1 MATNEV
7 SSQLKSLYKGI
18 TPAKR
23 FALVA
28 LVGGTILG
36 FVFLM
41 NWAGSPDFQVLYS
54 NLGPEDGGAIVSA
67 LKEKRI
73 PYKISSNGS
82 SILAPS
88 EQIYDLRLELAG
100 NGLPRGSG
108 VGFEIF
114 DNAKL
119 GMTEF
124 VQNVNYQRALQG
136 ELSRTID
143 RIDGVESSR
152 IHIVMPAKS
161 LFIEEDAPATASVI
175 LKLRSGRWLS
185 KDQVQ
190 AIVHLVSSS
199 ISSLNPENITIV
211 DNYGKMLSGTKDKSG
226 TGQVSSDQLGLQEKM
241 EKNLENRIQTMLE
254 TVLGAGKA
262 IARVSCSLDF
272 TREEKTE
279 ELYKPDNKAIRSEQL
294 FSERSGGK
302 EAASSG
308 VPGVLSN
315 TQAKES
321 VQVTG
326 NTEAA
331 SAQALGSIQAPG
343 SAQAQET
350 ETSASGPSFEKQ
362 DRTVNYEISKVTSR
376 IVEPFARLKGVSVA
390 VMVDGIH
397 KSVIGENKKT
407 EWKYFPRTDD
417 EMAKLEKIVKHAINF
432 NAKRGDSVEVVNL
445 PFEHHM
451 TIDDEEDKTAGGWLS
466 TLKEYA
472 PSMKLVSLSVLL
484 LFSFIFVIRPVIRWL
499 TASSA
504 GSKPM
509 LTQLPKTLAEI
520 ESESGRSM
528 PNRDKA
534 LRLLTGNQEEEQTLD
549 LMRGWMKEDG
559 I

>member
-1 MATNEV
+1 MPTNEF
-7 SSQLKSLYKGI
+7 SSQLKALFKNI

-23 FALVA
+23 FTLIAF
-28 LVGGTILG
+28 VGGTIIG
-36 FVFLM
+36 FIFLM
-41 NWAGSPDFQVLYS
+41 NWAGTPDFQVLYS
-54 NLGPEDGGAIVSA
+54 NLGPEDGGAIVAA

-88 EQIYDLRLELAG
+88 EQIYDLRLELAT

-143 RIDGVESSR
+143 RIDGIESSR
-152 IHIVMPAKS
+152 IHIVMPSKS
-161 LFIEEDAPATASVI
+161 LFIEEDTPATASVT

-199 ISSLNPENITIV
+199 ISGLSPENITIV
-211 DNYGKMLSGTKDKSG
+211 DNYGKMLSGTKEKSG
-226 TGQVSSDQLGLQEKM
+226 TGQISSDELALQEKM
-241 EKNLENRIQTMLE
+241 DKGLENKIQTMLE
-254 TVLGAGKA
+254 TALGAGKA

-272 TREEKTE
+272 TKGEKTE
-279 ELYKPDNKAIRSEQL
+279 ELYQPDNKAIRSEQL

-302 EAASSG
+302 EATPSG
-308 VPGVLSN
+308 VPGILSN

-321 VQVTG
+321 VQDSENKTL
-326 NTEAA
+326 AA
-331 SAQALGSIQAPG
+331 GQSPGTAKAQK
-343 SAQAQET
+343 T
-350 ETSASGPSFEKQ
+350 ETSTGGQSFVKQ
-362 DRTVNYEISKVTSR
+362 DRTVNYEISKVTSH
-376 IVEPFARLKGVSVA
+376 IVEPFARLKSVSVA
-390 VMVDGIH
+390 VIVDGIH
-397 KSVIGENKKT
+397 KSVVGKDKKT
-407 EWKYFPRTDD
+407 ELKYFPRADD
-417 EMAKLEKIVKHAINF
+417 EMAKLEKIVKRAINF

-445 PFEHHM
+445 PFEPPM
-451 TIDDEEDKTAGGWLS
+451 TIEDEENEIAGGWLS
-466 TLKEYA
+466 RLKDYA
-472 PSMKLVSLSVLL
+472 PSMKLVSLSIFLL
-484 LFSFIFVIRPVIRWL
+484 LSFVFVIRPVIRWL

-504 GSKPM
+504 GNKPM

-520 ESESGRSM
+520 ESESGKGM

-534 LRLLTGNQEEEQTLD
+534 LRLLTGNQENQTLD
-549 LMRGWMKEDG
+549 LMRGWMKEDEA
-559 I
+559 

>member
-7 SSQLKSLYKGI
+7 TSQLKSLYKGI

-23 FALVA
+23 FSLVA
-28 LVGGTILG
+28 LVGGTIIAL
-36 FVFLM
+36 VFLM

-73 PYKISSNGS
+73 PYKISANGS

-88 EQIYDLRLELAG
+88 EQIYDLRLELAAS
-100 NGLPRGSG
+100 GLPRGSG

-143 RIDGVESSR
+143 RIDGVQSSR

-161 LFIEEDAPATASVI
+161 LFIEEDSPATASVT
-175 LKLRSGRWLS
+175 LKLRTGRWLS

-190 AIVHLVSSS
+190 AVVHLVSSS
-199 ISSLNPENITIV
+199 VSGLSPENITIV

-241 EKNLENRIQTMLE
+241 ERSLENRIQTMLE
-254 TVLGAGKA
+254 TALGAGKA

-294 FSERSGGK
+294 FSERSGGE

-308 VPGVLSN
+308 VPGVFSN

-321 VQVTG
+321 VQV
-326 NTEAA
+326 NENVEAA
-331 SAQALGSIQAPG
+331 AAQTPDQV
-343 SAQAQET
+343 QKT
-350 ETSASGPSFEKQ
+350 ETSTAAPLFMKQ
-362 DRTVNYEISKVTSR
+362 DRTVNYEINKVTR
-376 IVEPFARLKGVSVA
+376 HIVEPFARLKSVSVA

-397 KSVIGENKKT
+397 KSVVGKDDKT
-407 EWKYFPRTDD
+407 EWKYVPRTDD

-445 PFEHHM
+445 PFEPRM
-451 TIDDEEDKTAGGWLS
+451 TIEDEEDEAAGGWLS

-472 PSMKLVSLSVLL
+472 PSMKLVSLSILL

-499 TASSA
+499 TTSSA
-504 GSKPM
+504 EGGPM

-520 ESESGRSM
+520 ESESGKSM

-534 LRLLTGNQEEEQTLD
+534 LRLLTENQEAKTLD
-549 LMRGWMKEDG
+549 LMRGWMKEDEA
-559 I
+559 

>member
-73 PYKISSNGS
+73 PYKISANGS

-88 EQIYDLRLELAG
+88 EQIYDLRLELAAS
-100 NGLPRGSG
+100 GLPRGSG

-143 RIDGVESSR
+143 RIDGVQSSR

-161 LFIEEDAPATASVI
+161 LFIEEEAPATASVT
-175 LKLRSGRWLS
+175 LKLRTGRWLS

-190 AIVHLVSSS
+190 AILHLVSSS
-199 ISSLNPENITIV
+199 ISGLSPENITIV
-211 DNYGKMLSGTKDKSG
+211 DNYGKMLSGTKNKSG

-241 EKNLENRIQTMLE
+241 ERSLENRIQTMLE
-254 TVLGAGKA
+254 TALGAGKA
-262 IARVSCSLDF
+262 IARVSCALDF
-272 TREEKTE
+272 TREERTE

-294 FSERSGGK
+294 FSERSSGK
-302 EAASSG
+302 EAAPSG
-308 VPGVLSN
+308 VPGILTN
-315 TQAKES
+315 TQPKGA
-321 VQVTG
+321 VQAEEK
-326 NTEAA
+326 TETAA
-331 SAQALGSIQAPG
+331 DQAPE
-343 SAQAQET
+343 SDQAQKT
-350 ETSASGPSFEKQ
+350 ETSAAAPSFVKQ

-376 IVEPFARLKGVSVA
+376 TVEPFARLKSLSVA

-397 KSVIGENKKT
+397 KSVVGKDKQT
-407 EWKYFPRTDD
+407 EWKYVPRTDD
-417 EMAKLEKIVKHAINF
+417 EMAKLEKIVKHAVNF

-445 PFEHHM
+445 PFERHM
-451 TIDDEEDKTAGGWLS
+451 TIEEEEEEIAGGWLS

-472 PSMKLVSLSVLL
+472 PSMKIVSLSILL

-504 GSKPM
+504 GGTPM

-520 ESESGRSM
+520 ESESGKSM

-534 LRLLTGNQEEEQTLD
+534 LRLLTGNREEEQTLD
-549 LMRGWMKEDG
+549 LMRGWMKEDEA
-559 I
+559 

>member
-73 PYKISSNGS
+73 PYKISANGS

-88 EQIYDLRLELAG
+88 EQIYDLRLELAAS
-100 NGLPRGSG
+100 GLPRGSG

-143 RIDGVESSR
+143 RIDGVQSSR

-161 LFIEEDAPATASVI
+161 LFIEEDTPATASVT

-199 ISSLNPENITIV
+199 ISGLSPENITIV
-211 DNYGKMLSGTKDKSG
+211 DNYGKMLSGTKNKSG

-241 EKNLENRIQTMLE
+241 ERSLENRIQTMLE

-262 IARVSCSLDF
+262 IARASCSLDF

-294 FSERSGGK
+294 FSERSGVK
-302 EAASSG
+302 EAAPSG

-315 TQAKES
+315 TQANES
-321 VQVTG
+321 VQVTE

-331 SAQALGSIQAPG
+331 ADQAPG
-343 SAQAQET
+343 SAQAQEA
-350 ETSASGPSFEKQ
+350 ETSASSPSFEKQ

-376 IVEPFARLKGVSVA
+376 TVEPFARLKSVSVA

-397 KSVIGENKKT
+397 KSVVGKDDKT
-407 EWKYFPRTDD
+407 EWKYIPRSDD

-445 PFEHHM
+445 PFEPRM
-451 TIDDEEDKTAGGWLS
+451 TIEDEEDETAGGWLS

-472 PSMKLVSLSVLL
+472 PSMKLVSLSILL

-499 TASSA
+499 TASPSE
-504 GSKPM
+504 GGPM

-520 ESESGRSM
+520 ESESGKSM

-534 LRLLTGNQEEEQTLD
+534 VSLLSGNQEAQTLE
-549 LMRGWMKEDG
+549 LMRGWMKEDEA
-559 I
+559 

>member
-1 MATNEV
+1 MQTNEL
-7 SSQLKSLYKGI
+7 SSQLKALFKGI

-23 FALVA
+23 FTLIAF
-28 LVGGTILG
+28 VGGTIIG

-82 SILAPS
+82 SILAPR

-143 RIDGVESSR
+143 QIDGVESSR

-161 LFIEEDAPATASVI
+161 LFIEEDTPATASVS

-294 FSERSGGK
+294 YSERSVGK
-302 EAASSG
+302 EAVASG
-308 VPGVLSN
+308 VPGILSN

-321 VQVTG
+321 VPVTG

-331 SAQALGSIQAPG
+331 SAQA
-343 SAQAQET
+343 QEA
-350 ETSASGPSFEKQ
+350 ETSASGSSFEKQ

-376 IVEPFARLKGVSVA
+376 IVEPFARLKGLSVA

-397 KSVIGENKKT
+397 KSVVGKNKKA

-417 EMAKLEKIVKHAINF
+417 EMAKFEKIVKHAINF

-445 PFEHHM
+445 PFEPHM
-451 TIDDEEDKTAGGWLS
+451 TIDDEEDEIAGGWLS

-472 PSMKLVSLSVLL
+472 PSMKLVSLCVLL

-509 LTQLPKTLAEI
+509 LAQLPKTLAEI

-534 LRLLTGNQEEEQTLD
+534 LRLLTGNQGEEQTLD

>member
-1 MATNEV
+1 MASHEV
-7 SSQLKSLYKGI
+7 SSQLKALYEGI

-23 FALVA
+23 LTLVA
-28 LVGGTILG
+28 FVGITIVG
-36 FVFLM
+36 FIFLM

-73 PYKISSNGS
+73 PYKISANGS

-88 EQIYDLRLELAG
+88 DQIYDLRLELAAS
-100 NGLPRGSG
+100 GLPRGSG

-143 RIDGVESSR
+143 QIDGVESSR

-161 LFIEEDAPATASVI
+161 LFIEEDTPATASVI

-199 ISSLNPENITIV
+199 ISNLNPENITIV

-262 IARVSCSLDF
+262 IARVSCALDF

-279 ELYKPDNKAIRSEQL
+279 ELYKPDNRAIRSEQL
-294 FSERSGGK
+294 SSERSGVK
-302 EAASSG
+302 KAATSG
-308 VPGVLSN
+308 VPGILSN
-315 TQAKES
+315 TQANEP
-321 VQVTG
+321 VQVTE

-331 SAQALGSIQAPG
+331 AAQSPESVQT
-343 SAQAQET
+343 QKT
-350 ETSASGPSFEKQ
+350 ETSSAGPSFEKQ
-362 DRTVNYEISKVTSR
+362 DRTVNYEISKTTSR
-376 IVEPFARLKGVSVA
+376 IVEPFARLKGLSVA

-397 KSVIGENKKT
+397 ESVVGKDEKT
-407 EWKYFPRTDD
+407 ELKYIPRTDD

-432 NAKRGDSVEVVNL
+432 DAKRGDSVEVVNL
-445 PFEHHM
+445 PFEHPM
-451 TIDDEEDKTAGGWLS
+451 TIEDEEDVSAGGWLS

-472 PSMKLVSLSVLL
+472 PSMKLVSLSILL

-499 TASSA
+499 TTSSA
-504 GSKPM
+504 EGGPM

-520 ESESGRSM
+520 ESESGKSM

-534 LRLLTGNQEEEQTLD
+534 LRLLTGNQEAKTLD
-549 LMRGWMKEDG
+549 LMRGWMKEDEA
-559 I
+559 

>member
-1 MATNEV
+1 MAINEI
-7 SSQLKSLYKGI
+7 SSQLKALFKGI

-23 FALVA
+23 FTLIA
-28 LVGGTILG
+28 LVGGTIIG
-36 FVFLM
+36 FIFLM

-54 NLGPEDGGAIVSA
+54 NLGPEDGGAIVSS

-88 EQIYDLRLELAG
+88 ELIYDLRLELAA

-161 LFIEEDAPATASVI
+161 LFIEEETPATASVS
-175 LKLRSGRWLS
+175 LKLRPGRWLS
-185 KDQVQ
+185 KDQIQ
-190 AIVHLVSSS
+190 AVVHLVSSS
-199 ISSLNPENITIV
+199 ISGLSPENITIV

-241 EKNLENRIQTMLE
+241 EKSLENRIQTMLE
-254 TVLGAGKA
+254 TALGAGKA
-262 IARVSCSLDF
+262 IARVSCALDF

-279 ELYKPDNKAIRSEQL
+279 ELYQPDNKAIRSEQL
-294 FSERSGGK
+294 SSERSGGK
-302 EAASSG
+302 EAAPSG
-308 VPGVLSN
+308 VPGILSN
-315 TQAKES
+315 MQAKES
-321 VQVTG
+321 VQE

-331 SAQALGSIQAPG
+331 AAQSTE
-343 SAQAQET
+343 SVQAQKA
-350 ETSASGPSFEKQ
+350 ETSTAAPSFMKQ

-376 IVEPFARLKGVSVA
+376 IVEPFARLKSMSVA

-397 KSVIGENKKT
+397 KSVVGKDKKT

-432 NAKRGDSVEVVNL
+432 NAERGDSVEVVNL
-445 PFEHHM
+445 PFEPRM
-451 TIDDEEDKTAGGWLS
+451 AIEDEEAETEKGWFS
-466 TLKEYA
+466 TLREYA
-472 PSMKLVSLSVLL
+472 PSTKLFSLSLL
-484 LFSFIFVIRPVIRWL
+484 
-499 TASSA
+499 
-504 GSKPM
+504 
-509 LTQLPKTLAEI
+509 
-520 ESESGRSM
+520 
-528 PNRDKA
+528 
-534 LRLLTGNQEEEQTLD
+534 
-549 LMRGWMKEDG
+549 
-559 I
+559 

>member
-1 MATNEV
+1 MQTNEL
-7 SSQLKSLYKGI
+7 SSQLKALFKGI

-23 FALVA
+23 FTLIAF
-28 LVGGTILG
+28 VGGTIIG

-82 SILAPS
+82 SILAPR

-161 LFIEEDAPATASVI
+161 LFIEEDTPATASVS

-199 ISSLNPENITIV
+199 ISNLNPENITIV

-294 FSERSGGK
+294 YSERSVGK
-302 EAASSG
+302 EAVASG
-308 VPGVLSN
+308 VPGILSN

-321 VQVTG
+321 VPVTG

-331 SAQALGSIQAPG
+331 SAQA
-343 SAQAQET
+343 QEA
-350 ETSASGPSFEKQ
+350 ETSASGSSFEKQ

-376 IVEPFARLKGVSVA
+376 IVEPFARLKGLSVA

-397 KSVIGENKKT
+397 KSVVGKNKKA

-417 EMAKLEKIVKHAINF
+417 EMAKFEKIVKHAINF

-445 PFEHHM
+445 PFEPHM
-451 TIDDEEDKTAGGWLS
+451 TIDDEEDEIAGGWLS

-472 PSMKLVSLSVLL
+472 PSMKLVSLCVLL

-509 LTQLPKTLAEI
+509 LAQLPKTLAEI

-534 LRLLTGNQEEEQTLD
+534 LRLLTGNQGEEQALD

>member
-1 MATNEV
+1 MAINEI
-7 SSQLKSLYKGI
+7 SSQLKTLFKGI

-23 FALVA
+23 FTLIAFM
-28 LVGGTILG
+28 GGTIIG
-36 FVFLM
+36 FIFLM

-88 EQIYDLRLELAG
+88 ELIYDLRLELAA

-143 RIDGVESSR
+143 KIDGIESSR

-161 LFIEEDAPATASVI
+161 LFIEEETPATASVS
-175 LKLRSGRWLS
+175 LKLCPGRWLS

-199 ISSLNPENITIV
+199 ISGLSPENITIV
-211 DNYGKMLSGTKDKSG
+211 DNYGKMLSGTKDNSG
-226 TGQVSSDQLGLQEKM
+226 TGQVGSDQLGLQEKM
-241 EKNLENRIQTMLE
+241 EKSLENRIQTMLE
-254 TVLGAGKA
+254 TALGAGKA
-262 IARVSCSLDF
+262 IARVSCALDF

-294 FSERSGGK
+294 FSERSGVK
-302 EAASSG
+302 EAAPSG
-308 VPGVLSN
+308 VPGILSN
-315 TQAKES
+315 TQAKEP
-321 VQVTG
+321 VQVETD
-326 NTEAA
+326 TEGAA
-331 SAQALGSIQAPG
+331 AQSSGST
-343 SAQAQET
+343 QAQKI
-350 ETSASGPSFEKQ
+350 ETSTAGPSFLKQ

-376 IVEPFARLKGVSVA
+376 IVKPFARLKSVTVA

-397 KSVIGENKKT
+397 KGVVGKDKKT

-445 PFEHHM
+445 PFEPRM
-451 TIDDEEDKTAGGWLS
+451 AIEDEEAETEKGWFS

-472 PSMKLVSLSVLL
+472 PSMKLVSLSILL

-499 TASSA
+499 TA
-504 GSKPM
+504 GSTEGGPM
-509 LTQLPKTLAEI
+509 LAQLPKTLAEI
-520 ESESGRSM
+520 ESESGKSM

-534 LRLLTGNQEEEQTLD
+534 LRLLTGNQEAKTLD
-549 LMRGWMKEDG
+549 LMRGWMKEDEA
-559 I
+559 

>member
-73 PYKISSNGS
+73 PYKISANGS

-88 EQIYDLRLELAG
+88 EQIYDLRLELAAS
-100 NGLPRGSG
+100 GLPRGSG

-143 RIDGVESSR
+143 RIDGVQSSR

-161 LFIEEDAPATASVI
+161 LFIEEDTPATASVI

-199 ISSLNPENITIV
+199 ISSLSPENITIV
-211 DNYGKMLSGTKDKSG
+211 DNYGKMLSGTKNKSG

-241 EKNLENRIQTMLE
+241 ERSLENRIQTMLE

-262 IARVSCSLDF
+262 IARASCSLDF

-294 FSERSGGK
+294 FSERSGVK
-302 EAASSG
+302 EAAPSG

-315 TQAKES
+315 TQANES
-321 VQVTG
+321 IQATE

-331 SAQALGSIQAPG
+331 ADQAPG
-343 SAQAQET
+343 SAQAQEA
-350 ETSASGPSFEKQ
+350 EKSASSPSFEKQ

-376 IVEPFARLKGVSVA
+376 IVEPFARLKSVSVA

-397 KSVIGENKKT
+397 KSVVGKDDKT
-407 EWKYFPRTDD
+407 EWKYIPRSDD

-445 PFEHHM
+445 PFEPPM
-451 TIDDEEDKTAGGWLS
+451 TIEDEEDETAGGWLS

-472 PSMKLVSLSVLL
+472 PSMKLVSLSILL

-504 GSKPM
+504 EGGPM

-520 ESESGRSM
+520 ESESGKSM

-534 LRLLTGNQEEEQTLD
+534 LRLLTGNQEAQTLD
-549 LMRGWMKEDG
+549 LMRGWMKEDEA
-559 I
+559 

>member
-1 MATNEV
+1 MAANEV
-7 SSQLKSLYKGI
+7 TSQLKSLYKGI
-18 TPAKR
+18 APAKR

-28 LVGGTILG
+28 LVGGTIIG

-73 PYKISSNGS
+73 PYKISANGS

-88 EQIYDLRLELAG
+88 EQIYDLRLELAA

-108 VGFEIF
+108 IGFEIF

-143 RIDGVESSR
+143 RIDGVQSSR

-161 LFIEEDAPATASVI
+161 LFIEEESPATASVT
-175 LKLRSGRWLS
+175 LKLRTGRWLS

-199 ISSLNPENITIV
+199 ISGLSPENITIV
-211 DNYGKMLSGTKDKSG
+211 DNYGKMLSGTEDKSG

-241 EKNLENRIQTMLE
+241 EKSLENRIQTMLE
-254 TVLGAGKA
+254 TALGAGKA
-262 IARVSCSLDF
+262 IARVSCALDF

-308 VPGVLSN
+308 VPGILSN
-315 TQAKES
+315 MQATES
-321 VQVTG
+321 VQVKG
-326 NTEAA
+326 KPEAA
-331 SAQALGSIQAPG
+331 AAQSPEPV
-343 SAQAQET
+343 QAQKA
-350 ETSASGPSFEKQ
+350 ETSTADSSFMKQ

-376 IVEPFARLKGVSVA
+376 IVEPFARLKSMSVA

-397 KSVIGENKKT
+397 KSVVGKDKQT

-417 EMAKLEKIVKHAINF
+417 EMTKLEKIVKHAVNF
-432 NAKRGDSVEVVNL
+432 DAKRGDSVEVINL
-445 PFEHHM
+445 PFEPHM
-451 TIDDEEDKTAGGWLS
+451 TIEDEKDETAEGWFS
-466 TLKEYA
+466 TLKAYA
-472 PSMKLVSLSVLL
+472 PSMKLVSLSILL

-504 GSKPM
+504 ESKPM

-520 ESESGRSM
+520 ESESGKSM
-528 PNRDKA
+528 PSRDKA
-534 LRLLTGNQEEEQTLD
+534 LRLLTGNQEDQTLN
-549 LMRGWMKEDG
+549 LMKGWMKEDEA
-559 I
+559 

>member
-7 SSQLKSLYKGI
+7 TSQLKSLYKGI

-28 LVGGTILG
+28 LVGGTIIGLI
-36 FVFLM
+36 FLM

-73 PYKISSNGS
+73 PYKISANGS

-88 EQIYDLRLELAG
+88 EQIYDLRLELAAS
-100 NGLPRGSG
+100 GLPRGSG

-161 LFIEEDAPATASVI
+161 LFIEEDTPATASVI

-199 ISSLNPENITIV
+199 ISGLSPENITIV

-241 EKNLENRIQTMLE
+241 EKSLENRIQTMLE

-272 TREEKTE
+272 RREEKTE

-294 FSERSGGK
+294 FSERSGGRSGGK
-302 EAASSG
+302 EAAPSG
-308 VPGVLSN
+308 VPGILSN
-315 TQAKES
+315 TQAKEPVQVEENTEVAAAQSPES
-321 VQVTG
+321 VQ
-326 NTEAA
+326 
-331 SAQALGSIQAPG
+331 IQK
-343 SAQAQET
+343 T
-350 ETSASGPSFEKQ
+350 ETSTAGPSFEKQ
-362 DRTVNYEISKVTSR
+362 DRTVNYEISKTISR
-376 IVEPFARLKGVSVA
+376 IVEPFARLKNVSVA

-397 KSVIGENKKT
+397 KSVVGKDEKA
-407 EWKYFPRTDD
+407 EWKYIPRTDR

-451 TIDDEEDKTAGGWLS
+451 TIEDEEDEPAGGWLS

-472 PSMKLVSLSVLL
+472 PSMKLVSLSILL

-499 TASSA
+499 TASS
-504 GSKPM
+504 GVGGPM

-520 ESESGRSM
+520 ESESGTSM

-534 LRLLTGNQEEEQTLD
+534 LRLLTGNQEAQTLD
-549 LMRGWMKEDG
+549 LMRGWMEEDKA
-559 I
+559 

>member
-1 MATNEV
+1 MASHEV
-7 SSQLKSLYKGI
+7 SSQLKALYEGI

-23 FALVA
+23 LTLVA
-28 LVGGTILG
+28 FVGITIIG
-36 FVFLM
+36 FIFLM

-73 PYKISSNGS
+73 PYKISANGS

-88 EQIYDLRLELAG
+88 DQIYDLRLELAG

-161 LFIEEDAPATASVI
+161 LFIEEDTPATASVS

-294 FSERSGGK
+294 YSERSVGK
-302 EAASSG
+302 EAVASG
-308 VPGVLSN
+308 VPGILSN

-321 VQVTG
+321 VPVTG

-331 SAQALGSIQAPG
+331 SAQA
-343 SAQAQET
+343 QEA
-350 ETSASGPSFEKQ
+350 ETSASGSSFEKQ

-376 IVEPFARLKGVSVA
+376 IVEPFARLKGLSVA

-397 KSVIGENKKT
+397 KSVVGKNKKA

-417 EMAKLEKIVKHAINF
+417 EMAKFEKIVKHAINF

-445 PFEHHM
+445 PFEPHM
-451 TIDDEEDKTAGGWLS
+451 TIDDEEDEIAGGWLS

-472 PSMKLVSLSVLL
+472 PSMKLVSLCVLL

-509 LTQLPKTLAEI
+509 LAQLPKTLAEI

-534 LRLLTGNQEEEQTLD
+534 LRLLTGNQGEEQTLD

>member
-1 MATNEV
+1 MAINEI
-7 SSQLKSLYKGI
+7 SSQLKALFKGI

-23 FALVA
+23 FTLIAF
-28 LVGGTILG
+28 VGGTIIG
-36 FVFLM
+36 FIFLM

-88 EQIYDLRLELAG
+88 ELVYDLRLELAA

-161 LFIEEDAPATASVI
+161 LFIEEETPATASVS

-199 ISSLNPENITIV
+199 ISGLSPENITIV
-211 DNYGKMLSGTKDKSG
+211 DNYGKMLSGTKDNSG
-226 TGQVSSDQLGLQEKM
+226 TGQVGSDQLGLQEKM
-241 EKNLENRIQTMLE
+241 EKSLENRIQTMLE
-254 TVLGAGKA
+254 TALGAGKA
-262 IARVSCSLDF
+262 IARVSCALDF

-279 ELYKPDNKAIRSEQL
+279 ELYQPDNKAIRSEQL
-294 FSERSGGK
+294 FSERSGVK
-302 EAASSG
+302 EAAPSG
-308 VPGVLSN
+308 IPGMLSN
-315 TQAKES
+315 TQAKEP
-321 VQVTG
+321 VQVEAD
-326 NTEAA
+326 TEAA
-331 SAQALGSIQAPG
+331 AAQSSGSTQAKK
-343 SAQAQET
+343 T
-350 ETSASGPSFEKQ
+350 ETSTASPLFLKQ
-362 DRTVNYEISKVTSR
+362 DRTVNYEISKLTSH
-376 IVEPFARLKGVSVA
+376 IVEPFARLKSVSVA

-397 KSVIGENKKT
+397 KGVEGKDKKT

-432 NAKRGDSVEVVNL
+432 NAERGDSVEVVNL
-445 PFEHHM
+445 PFEPRM
-451 TIDDEEDKTAGGWLS
+451 AIEDEEAETEKGWFS

-472 PSMKLVSLSVLL
+472 PSTKLFSLSLLL
-484 LFSFIFVIRPVIRWL
+484 LFSFVFVIRPVIRWL
-499 TASSA
+499 TAGSA
-504 GSKPM
+504 EEGPT

-520 ESESGRSM
+520 ESESGKSM

-534 LRLLTGNQEEEQTLD
+534 LRLLTGNQEEQTLN
-549 LMRGWMKEDG
+549 LMKGWMKEDEA
-559 I
+559 

>member
-1 MATNEV
+1 MPTNEL
-7 SSQLKSLYKGI
+7 SSQLKALFKNLS
-18 TPAKR
+18 PAKR
-23 FALVA
+23 FTLIS
-28 LVGGTILG
+28 LVGGTIIG
-36 FVFLM
+36 FIFLM

-54 NLGPEDGGAIVSA
+54 NLGPEDAGAIVA
-67 LKEKRI
+67 KLKEKRI

-88 EQIYDLRLELAG
+88 EQIYDLRLELAT
-100 NGLPRGSG
+100 NSLPRGSG

-143 RIDGVESSR
+143 KIDGIESSR
-152 IHIVMPAKS
+152 IHIVMPSKS
-161 LFIEEDAPATASVI
+161 LFIEEETPTTASVI

-199 ISSLNPENITIV
+199 ISGLNPENITIV

-226 TGQVSSDQLGLQEKM
+226 TGQISSDQLALQEKM
-241 EKNLENRIQTMLE
+241 EKGLESRIQTMLE
-254 TVLGAGKA
+254 TALGAGKA

-279 ELYKPDNKAIRSEQL
+279 ELYQPDNKAIRSEQL

-302 EAASSG
+302 EATTSG
-308 VPGVLSN
+308 VPGILSN
-315 TQAKES
+315 TQAKQS
-321 VQVTG
+321 VQE
-326 NTEAA
+326 NKSLAA
-331 SAQALGSIQAPG
+331 GQSPDT
-343 SAQAQET
+343 AQAQKN
-350 ETSASGPSFEKQ
+350 ETSIEGQSFVKQ
-362 DRTVNYEISKVTSR
+362 DRTVNYEISKVISH
-376 IVEPFARLKGVSVA
+376 IVTPFARLKSMSVA
-390 VMVDGIH
+390 VIVDGIH
-397 KSVIGENKKT
+397 KSVVGKDKKT

-417 EMAKLEKIVKHAINF
+417 EMAKLEKIVKRAINF
-432 NAKRGDSVEVVNL
+432 DAKRGDSVEVVNL
-445 PFEHHM
+445 PFEPLM
-451 TIDDEEDKTAGGWLS
+451 TIEDEEDETAEGWLS
-466 TLKEYA
+466 RLKDYA
-472 PSMKLVSLSVLL
+472 PSMKLVSLSIFLL
-484 LFSFIFVIRPVIRWL
+484 LSFIFVIRPVIRWL

-504 GSKPM
+504 GNKSM

-520 ESESGRSM
+520 ESESGRGM

-534 LRLLTGNQEEEQTLD
+534 LRLLTGNQEEQTLD
-549 LMRGWMKEDG
+549 LMRGWMKEDEA
-559 I
+559 

>member
-1 MATNEV
+1 MADQEV

-23 FALVA
+23 LTLVA

-36 FVFLM
+36 LIFLT
-41 NWAGSPDFQVLYS
+41 NWAGSPDLQVLYS

-67 LKEKRI
+67 LKERRI
-73 PYKISSNGS
+73 PYKISANGS

-88 EQIYDLRLELAG
+88 EQIYDLRLELAAT
-100 NGLPRGSG
+100 GLPRGSG

-143 RIDGVESSR
+143 RIDGVDSSR
-152 IHIVMPAKS
+152 LHIVMPTKS
-161 LFIEEDAPATASVI
+161 LFIEEDTPATASVT

-199 ISSLNPENITIV
+199 VSGMNPENITIV
-211 DNYGKMLSGTKDKSG
+211 DNYGKMLSETKNKSG
-226 TGQVSSDQLGLQEKM
+226 PGQATSDQLGLQEKM
-241 EKNLENRIQTMLE
+241 EKSIENRIQTMLE
-254 TVLGAGKA
+254 TALGSGKA

-272 TREEKTE
+272 KREEKTE

-294 FSERSGGK
+294 FSERSSG
-302 EAASSG
+302 AANAAPSG

-315 TQAKES
+315 TQENEPAQADE
-321 VQVTG
+321 

-331 SAQALGSIQAPG
+331 AQAPG
-343 SAQAQET
+343 QAQNAQTST
-350 ETSASGPSFEKQ
+350 ESASFSKQ

-376 IVEPFARLKGVSVA
+376 IVEPFARLKRVSVA

-397 KSVIGENKKT
+397 KSVVGEDDKT
-407 EWKYFPRTDD
+407 ELKYIPRTDD

-432 NAKRGDSVEVVNL
+432 NAERGDSVEVVNL
-445 PFEHHM
+445 PFERHM
-451 TIDDEEDKTAGGWLS
+451 TIEDEEDETEKGWFS
-466 TLKEYA
+466 TVKKYA
-472 PSMKLVSLSVLL
+472 PSMKLVTLSLLL

-499 TASSA
+499 TA
-504 GSKPM
+504 GSTEGGAM

-520 ESESGRSM
+520 ESESGNNM

-534 LRLLTGNQEEEQTLD
+534 LRLLTGNQEAQTLE
-549 LMRGWMKEDG
+549 LMRGWMKEDEA
-559 I
+559 

>member
-1 MATNEV
+1 MASHEV
-7 SSQLKSLYKGI
+7 SSQLKALYKGI

-23 FALVA
+23 LTLVA
-28 LVGGTILG
+28 FVGITIVGLI
-36 FVFLM
+36 FLM

-88 EQIYDLRLELAG
+88 ELIYDLRLELAA

-143 RIDGVESSR
+143 KIDGVESSR

-161 LFIEEDAPATASVI
+161 LFIEEDTPATASVT

-199 ISSLNPENITIV
+199 ISGLSPENITIV

-241 EKNLENRIQTMLE
+241 EKSLENRIQTMLE

-279 ELYKPDNKAIRSEQL
+279 ELYKPDNMAIRSEQL
-294 FSERSGGK
+294 FSEQSGVK
-302 EAASSG
+302 EAAPSG
-308 VPGVLSN
+308 VPGILSN
-315 TQAKES
+315 TQAKEP
-321 VQVTG
+321 VQVEENMET
-326 NTEAA
+326 AA
-331 SAQALGSIQAPG
+331 VQSPG
-343 SAQAQET
+343 LVQAQAQET
-350 ETSASGPSFEKQ
+350 ETSTAGPSFSKQ

-376 IVEPFARLKGVSVA
+376 IVEPFARLKSVSVA

-397 KSVIGENKKT
+397 KSIMGKDKKT
-407 EWKYFPRTDD
+407 EWKYLPRTDD

-445 PFEHHM
+445 PFEPRM
-451 TIDDEEDKTAGGWLS
+451 TIEDEEDETAGGWLS

-472 PSMKLVSLSVLL
+472 PSMKLVSLSILL

-499 TASSA
+499 TASPSE
-504 GSKPM
+504 GGPM

-520 ESESGRSM
+520 ESESGKSM

-534 LRLLTGNQEEEQTLD
+534 VSLLSGNQEAQTLD
-549 LMRGWMKEDG
+549 LMRGWMKEDEA
-559 I
+559 

>member
-1 MATNEV
+1 MAINEI
-7 SSQLKSLYKGI
+7 SSQLTALFKGI

-23 FALVA
+23 FTLIAF
-28 LVGGTILG
+28 VGGTIIG
-36 FVFLM
+36 FIFLM

-88 EQIYDLRLELAG
+88 DLIYDLRLELAA

-143 RIDGVESSR
+143 KIDGIESSR

-161 LFIEEDAPATASVI
+161 LFIEEETPATASVT
-175 LKLRSGRWLS
+175 LKLRPGRWLS
-185 KDQVQ
+185 KDQIQ

-199 ISSLNPENITIV
+199 ISGLNPENITIV
-211 DNYGKMLSGTKDKSG
+211 DNYGKMLSGTKDNSG
-226 TGQVSSDQLGLQEKM
+226 TGRVGSDQLGLQEKM
-241 EKNLENRIQTMLE
+241 EKSLENRIQTMLE
-254 TVLGAGKA
+254 TALGAGKA
-262 IARVSCSLDF
+262 IARVSCALDF

-294 FSERSGGK
+294 FSERSDVK
-302 EAASSG
+302 ESSLSG
-308 VPGVLSN
+308 IPGVFPN
-315 TQAKES
+315 TQAKEPG
-321 VQVTG
+321 QVEAD
-326 NTEAA
+326 TEAVA
-331 SAQALGSIQAPG
+331 AQSPG
-343 SAQAQET
+343 STQAQKT
-350 ETSASGPSFEKQ
+350 ETSTAGPSFSKQ

-376 IVEPFARLKGVSVA
+376 IVEPFARLKSVSVA

-397 KSVIGENKKT
+397 KSVVGKDNKT

-417 EMAKLEKIVKHAINF
+417 EIAKLEEIVKHAINF
-432 NAKRGDSVEVVNL
+432 NAERGDSVEVVNL
-445 PFEHHM
+445 PFEPRM
-451 TIDDEEDKTAGGWLS
+451 DIEDEEAETEKGWFS

-472 PSMKLVSLSVLL
+472 PSTKLISLSLLL

-499 TASSA
+499 TA
-504 GSKPM
+504 GSTEEGPT

-520 ESESGRSM
+520 ESESGQSM

-534 LRLLTGNQEEEQTLD
+534 LRLLTGNQEEQTLN
-549 LMRGWMKEDG
+549 LMRGWMKEDEA
-559 I
+559 

>member
-7 SSQLKSLYKGI
+7 SSQLKALYKGI

-23 FALVA
+23 LTLVA
-28 LVGGTILG
+28 LVGGTIIGLI
-36 FVFLM
+36 FLM

-73 PYKISSNGS
+73 PYKISANGS

-88 EQIYDLRLELAG
+88 EQIYDLRLELAAG
-100 NGLPRGSG
+100 GLPRGSG

-143 RIDGVESSR
+143 RIDGVQSSR

-161 LFIEEDAPATASVI
+161 LFIEEDTPATASVT
-175 LKLRSGRWLS
+175 LKLRAGRWLS

-199 ISSLNPENITIV
+199 ISGLSPENITIV
-211 DNYGKMLSGTKDKSG
+211 DNYGKMLSGTKNKSG

-241 EKNLENRIQTMLE
+241 ERSLENRIQSMLE

-262 IARVSCSLDF
+262 IARASCSLDF

-294 FSERSGGK
+294 FSERSGGE

-308 VPGVLSN
+308 VPGVFSN

-321 VQVTG
+321 VQV
-326 NTEAA
+326 NENVEAA
-331 SAQALGSIQAPG
+331 AAQTPDQV
-343 SAQAQET
+343 QKT
-350 ETSASGPSFEKQ
+350 ETSTAAPLFMKQ
-362 DRTVNYEISKVTSR
+362 DRTVNYEINKVTR
-376 IVEPFARLKGVSVA
+376 HIVEPFARLKSVSVA

-397 KSVIGENKKT
+397 KSVVGKDDKT
-407 EWKYFPRTDD
+407 EWKYVPRTDD

-445 PFEHHM
+445 PFEPRM
-451 TIDDEEDKTAGGWLS
+451 TIEDEEDEAAGGWLS

-472 PSMKLVSLSVLL
+472 PSMKLVSLSILL

-499 TASSA
+499 TTSSA
-504 GSKPM
+504 EGGPM

-520 ESESGRSM
+520 ESESGKSM

-534 LRLLTGNQEEEQTLD
+534 LRLLTENQEAKTLD
-549 LMRGWMKEDG
+549 LMRGWMKEDEA
-559 I
+559 

>member
-1 MATNEV
+1 
-7 SSQLKSLYKGI
+7 
-18 TPAKR
+18 
-23 FALVA
+23 
-28 LVGGTILG
+28 
-36 FVFLM
+36 
-41 NWAGSPDFQVLYS
+41 
-54 NLGPEDGGAIVSA
+54 
-67 LKEKRI
+67 
-73 PYKISSNGS
+73 
-82 SILAPS
+82 
-88 EQIYDLRLELAG
+88 
-100 NGLPRGSG
+100 
-108 VGFEIF
+108 
-114 DNAKL
+114 
-119 GMTEF
+119 MTEF

-143 RIDGVESSR
+143 RIDGVQSSR

-161 LFIEEDAPATASVI
+161 LFIEEDTPATASVI

-199 ISSLNPENITIV
+199 ISSLSPENITIV
-211 DNYGKMLSGTKDKSG
+211 DNYGKMLSGTKNKSG

-241 EKNLENRIQTMLE
+241 ERSLENRIQTMLE
-254 TVLGAGKA
+254 TALGAGKA
-262 IARVSCSLDF
+262 IARVSCALDF
-272 TREEKTE
+272 TREERTE

-294 FSERSGGK
+294 FSERSGVK
-302 EAASSG
+302 EAAPSG

-315 TQAKES
+315 TQANES
-321 VQVTG
+321 IQATE

-331 SAQALGSIQAPG
+331 ADQAPG
-343 SAQAQET
+343 SAQAQEA
-350 ETSASGPSFEKQ
+350 EKSASSPSFEKQ

-376 IVEPFARLKGVSVA
+376 IVEPFARLKSVSVA

-397 KSVIGENKKT
+397 KSVVGKDDKT
-407 EWKYFPRTDD
+407 EWKYIPRSDD

-445 PFEHHM
+445 PFEPPM
-451 TIDDEEDKTAGGWLS
+451 TIEDEEDETAGGWLS

-472 PSMKLVSLSVLL
+472 PSMKLVSLSILL

-504 GSKPM
+504 EGGPM

-520 ESESGRSM
+520 ESESGKSM

-534 LRLLTGNQEEEQTLD
+534 LRLLTGNQEAQTLD
-549 LMRGWMKEDG
+549 LMRGWMKEDEA
-559 I
+559 

>member
-1 MATNEV
+1 MASHEV
-7 SSQLKSLYKGI
+7 SSQLKALYKGI
-18 TPAKR
+18 SPVKR
-23 FALVA
+23 LTLVA
-28 LVGGTILG
+28 FVGITIIG

-73 PYKISSNGS
+73 PYKISSNGG

-88 EQIYDLRLELAG
+88 ELIYDLRLELAA

-143 RIDGVESSR
+143 KIDGVESSR

-161 LFIEEDAPATASVI
+161 LFIEEDTPATASVT

-199 ISSLNPENITIV
+199 ISGMSPENITIV

-241 EKNLENRIQTMLE
+241 EKSIETRIQTMLE

-262 IARVSCSLDF
+262 IARVSCALDF

-279 ELYKPDNKAIRSEQL
+279 ELYQPDNKAIRSEQL
-294 FSERSGGK
+294 FSERSGMK
-302 EAASSG
+302 DASPSG
-308 VPGVLSN
+308 VPGIVSN
-315 TQAKES
+315 TQAKEFA
-321 VQVTG
+321 QVEENPETQ
-326 NTEAA
+326 TR
-331 SAQALGSIQAPG
+331 
-343 SAQAQET
+343 ET
-350 ETSASGPSFEKQ
+350 ETSTAGPSFSKQ

-376 IVEPFARLKGVSVA
+376 IVEPFARLKSVSVA

-397 KSVIGENKKT
+397 KSVVGKDKET

-445 PFEHHM
+445 PFEPRM
-451 TIDDEEDKTAGGWLS
+451 TIEDEKDETAGGWLS
-466 TLKEYA
+466 TLREYA
-472 PSMKLVSLSVLL
+472 PSMKLVSLSILL
-484 LFSFIFVIRPVIRWL
+484 LFLFIFVIRPVIRWL
-499 TASSA
+499 TANSA
-504 GSKPM
+504 EGGPV

-520 ESESGRSM
+520 ESESGKSM

-534 LRLLTGNQEEEQTLD
+534 VRLLSGNQEAKTLD
-549 LMRGWMKEDG
+549 LMRGWMKEDEA
-559 I
+559 